1 VVVDNFLMS
10 HESSPVERRIVAS
23 YVATFLKPEM
33 LHIYRQI
40 RALETFRPIVFTQKR
55 ENADDFPFDDVVIV
69 RKPRTH
75 QLRRFW
81 QKKIR
86 RQAITMY
93 PWEAARL
100 GRALRHIRP
109 NVLHVYFGHIGVYT
123 LPFLRKRTLP
133 AIVSF
138 HGADAQVNLRQRGP
152 RQQTRAVFEAAT
164 LVLVRSQSLAERLVE
179 IGCDQKKIRL
189 HRTGIPVSE
198 IPFHLRHAPGDHAW
212 RCLQACRL
220 IPKKGLRT
228 TLRAFAKFA
237 ASFPRATLT
246 VAGEGPQLEELR
258 SLARNL
264 GIGAQVF
271 FTGFL
276 GQEQLRALCGES
288 HLFLHPSEIG
298 TDGDQEGIPNAML
311 EAMASG
317 MPVLATR
324 HGGIPEAVENGV
336 SGLLVD
342 EQNDGALAAAMIELA
357 NDPVLFGRMS
367 TAAGARITA
376 EFDLKKQT
384 RTLEAIYDEAIAM
397 NYDVTGKS

>member
-1 VVVDNFLMS
+1 VAVDKFLMTP
-10 HESSPVERRIVAS
+10 ESSSAERRTVAS

-40 RALETFRPIVFTQKR
+40 CALEAFRPIVFAQKR
-55 ENADDFPFDDVVIV
+55 ENADTFPFEDIVIV

-81 QKKIR
+81 QKNVR
-86 RQAITMY
+86 RRAITMY

-109 NVLHVYFGHIGVYT
+109 NLLHVYFGHIGVYL

-138 HGADAQVNLRQRGP
+138 HGADAQVNLGKRGP
-152 RQQTRAVFEAAT
+152 RKQTRALFDAVT
-164 LVLVRSQSLAERLVE
+164 LVLVRSQSLGDRLVE
-179 IGCDQKKIRL
+179 IGCDPKKIRL

-237 ASFPRATLT
+237 AAFPRATLT

-276 GQEQLRALCGES
+276 GQEQLRALCAES
-288 HLFLHPSEIG
+288 HLFIHPSEIG
-298 TDGDQEGIPNAML
+298 PDGNQEGIPNAML

-324 HGGIPEAVENGV
+324 HGGIPEAVEHGV

-342 EQNDGALAAAMIELA
+342 EQKDAALAAAMIALA
-357 NDPVLFGRMS
+357 YDPVAFGQMS
-367 TAAGARITA
+367 TAAAARITA

-384 RTLEAIYDEAIAM
+384 QALEAIYTEAIAK
-397 NYDVTGKS
+397 GS